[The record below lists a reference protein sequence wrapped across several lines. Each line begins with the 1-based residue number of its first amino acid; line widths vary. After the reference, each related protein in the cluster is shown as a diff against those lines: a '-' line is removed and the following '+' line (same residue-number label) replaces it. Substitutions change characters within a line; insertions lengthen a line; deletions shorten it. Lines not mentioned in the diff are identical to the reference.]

1 MPMKRRFEIIP
12 IVESEIVP
20 DQSLELIKGG
30 GYITTCSEG
39 YSCETYVN
47 GHCSLNTC
55 LKGYCYVCQELTLCS
70 TIPNAGNALCFRS
83 VPADA
88 RNRG

>member
-30 GYITTCSEG
+30 GYITTCGEG
-39 YSCETYVN
+39 YSCEIYVN

-55 LKGYCYVCQELTLCS
+55 LKGYCYVCVGYQQVCTGVQVCTSLS
-70 TIPNAGNALCFRS
+70 T
-83 VPADA
+83 
-88 RNRG
+88 